1 MSWWPLLSKPT
12 SAAPFPK
19 QLIWLSSHFAH
30 PGSFVV
36 HPHTCPRIVW
46 WTKGISVPLS
56 RYHSYELL
64 QPGLGKC
71 CRHPPLNSMHVC
83 LIFFLFS
90 FVSTEGL
97 LCLLEGG
104 AFQDV
109 SWRKDWDY
117 DEGFC
122 LNGLESLLR
131 GIILTG
137 DDWEVE
143 CFCGVGEDRVEAEEC
158 AAFLLVKVFFI
169 CTQFFFFEK
178 LNLLSFQDRGL
189 TFFVT
194 TSKIYIFRPRRRP

>member
-83 LIFFLFS
+83 LIFFPFLLRLYRRASLSFGRRGISGCFLEEGLGLWRGVLFERS
-90 FVSTEGL
+90 GVSTEGHYLDRRWLRGRML
-97 LCLLEGG
+97 LWCRGGQSRGRGVCCLFVGESFFYLHPI
-104 AFQDV
+104 FFFLR
-109 SWRKDWDY
+109 SLI
-117 DEGFC
+117 FC
-122 LNGLESLLR
+122 LFKTGVLL
-131 GIILTG
+131 
-137 DDWEVE
+137 
-143 CFCGVGEDRVEAEEC
+143 
-158 AAFLLVKVFFI
+158 LL
-169 CTQFFFFEK
+169 
-178 LNLLSFQDRGL
+178 
-189 TFFVT
+189 
-194 TSKIYIFRPRRRP
+194 